1 MTGFAEGLDALLAQE
16 APLVSPAIQLAI
28 RRHGQVIYQGC
39 AGWLDPETRRR
50 PVNDDTL
57 FDLASLTKLFTTTG
71 FMLLVEAGR
80 AALDQPVSTVLPE
93 FSGQRPIQ
101 AYEDPLHWGQMVSPI
116 ENQPAFVD
124 ASQVTFR
131 HLLTH
136 TSGLPAWR
144 PFKDQPDAPA
154 ARRLALETFF
164 AYAPGTRVL
173 YSDVGLIL
181 LGMAV
186 ERLAQMPLERWI
198 DEQITAP
205 LHLANTR
212 FFPLTAGVVP
222 EDPGNVAPTEFC
234 RWRGRRIVGEVHD
247 ESASRLGGI
256 AGHAGLFANA
266 ADLAAFGQMFLDG
279 GHPLL
284 RRETVSEMVREQAA
298 SDENRRGLGFHLWSP
313 DPEASSN
320 PFCPQTFGHT
330 GFTGTSLW
338 IDPRRALVV
347 ALLTNEVYYGRDD
360 RKIGVLRLRVHH
372 AIVSALD
379 ELTATDSE
387 EAGLTAVS

>member
-1 MTGFAEGLDALLAQE
+1 MTGFTSGFDALLARE
-16 APLVSPAIQLAI
+16 APLVTPAIQLVI
-28 RRHGQVIYQGC
+28 RRHGRVIYQGH
-39 AGWLDPETRRR
+39 AGWLDPERQAH
-50 PVNDDTL
+50 PAGDDTL

-80 AALDQPVSTVLPE
+80 VALDQPVATVLPE
-93 FSGQRPIQ
+93 FSGQRPVRP
-101 AYEDPLHWGQMVSPI
+101 YEDPLHWGQMVPPI
-116 ENQPAFVD
+116 ENQPLIVD
-124 ASQVTFR
+124 ASQITFR

-164 AYAPGTRVL
+164 SYAPGTRIL

-186 ERLAQMPLERWI
+186 ERLARKPLERWI
-198 DEQITAP
+198 EDQIAAP
-205 LHLANTR
+205 LHLSNTR
-212 FFPLTAGVVP
+212 FFPLSAGEVP
-222 EDPGNVAPTEFC
+222 ADPGNVAPTEFC

-247 ESASRLGGI
+247 ESASRLGGV

-266 ADLAAFGQMFLDG
+266 ADLATFGQMFLDG

-298 SDENRRGLGFHLWSP
+298 NDEARRGLGFHLWSP

-320 PFCPQTFGHT
+320 PFSPQTFGHT

-338 IDPRRALVV
+338 IDPRRTLVV

-360 RKIGVLRLRVHH
+360 RKIGALRVRVHR
-372 AIVSALD
+372 AIVDAVD
-379 ELTATDSE
+379 GHNPMDGEG
-387 EAGLTAVS
+387 AG